1 MRTMKAVVK
10 FLDIIGLVSI
20 ILWGTYFILYIWTD
34 DTTFLKLTF
43 SMGIS
48 FGVILIAHA
57 WFSGEI
63 KQLKK
68 KQRKVS
74 LTS

>member
-1 MRTMKAVVK
+1 MRTMKAIVK

-20 ILWGTYFILYIWTD
+20 ILWGTYLILYIWTD

-48 FGVILIAHA
+48 FAVILIAHA
-57 WFSGEI
+57 WFTDEI

-68 KQRKVS
+68 KQRKFS